1 MQTKFV
7 FILTNSER
15 GGKTKNVDDPVIP
28 LCQAQG

>member
-15 GGKTKNVDDPVIP
+15 GGKTNNVDDPVIS